1 VSAVIEVRSHHSLA
15 TNVYNVWHFQIPQVT
30 PVTEAQTC
38 IDALLAFFTNLNTR
52 LFAGLMTIDGLVKTV
67 DKSPNNVFYNATTKT
82 VTTTGSGV
90 LPLSAA
96 ICCGFKSDFVGKSRR
111 GRKYIGPITSGQI
124 NADGRTVATAALTAF
139 TTECVTLMNLTTN
152 GVAFGV
158 WSRKLG
164 QFTETN
170 TVNINNVIASQR
182 RRLT

>member
-1 VSAVIEVRSHHSLA
+1 MSAVIEVRSRHSLA
-15 TNVYNVWHFQIPQVT
+15 TEAQNVWHFQIPQVT

-67 DKSPNNVFYNATTKT
+67 DKSPNVFYNCTTKT
-82 VTTTGSGV
+82 VTCTGSGV
-90 LPLSAA
+90 LPLSACVCIA
-96 ICCGFKSDFVGKSRR
+96 FKSDFVGRSRR
-111 GRKYIGPITSGQI
+111 GRKYVGPCTSSSI
-124 NADGRTVATAALTAF
+124 NADGRTVSTAAITAF
-139 TTECVTLMNLTTN
+139 NTEAVALCNLSTN

-164 QFTETN
+164 VFTETN
-170 TVNINNVIASQR
+170 VTNINPVIASQR